1 MKKTPFSIG
10 AALALTMT
18 ATPAL
23 AAGDDSDRYRID
35 QPRGVTRSD
44 VMKWEAAFLV
54 LSAADLAIT
63 VRCLE
68 RNECEELNPIFG
80 KHPKT
85 STLVGAKVGA
95 GIVHYLAIDF
105 IARRDPKLA
114 LRLAQVSVVVQ
125 GGVVGFN
132 LSSEF

>member
-54 LSAADLAIT
+54 
-63 VRCLE
+63 
-68 RNECEELNPIFG
+68 
-80 KHPKT
+80 
-85 STLVGAKVGA
+85 
-95 GIVHYLAIDF
+95 
-105 IARRDPKLA
+105 
-114 LRLAQVSVVVQ
+114 
-125 GGVVGFN
+125 
-132 LSSEF
+132 